1 MQTMKTVVVIG
12 LLSMVMYGVYTV
24 LTEPDSMPPQAQK
37 NPAAGSSQIDLEE
50 PFLEERLDSAF
61 DETPPP
67 SATTARRDGES
78 AHESVTREPVP
89 IDPTAGSADSSM
101 AVAEVDSQA
110 EGQQPAAVTMA
121 DSFTR
126 GAEVAAPTADE
137 TVGRVTPAT
146 ISAKTHRQEFVTS
159 GSSDPIEAETTS
171 LDRNTLVDS
180 SATVVEPLD
189 TESGS
194 PIAVESQQAADSRAA
209 GSTAAVPLETAA
221 RMFEVQWGEA
231 DEQIGKGKFRDAL
244 ASLSKYF
251 NHDALSSEQHE
262 RLLGLLDPL
271 AGKVV
276 YSTEHLILPM
286 HKVGQRETLADIAER
301 YQVPWQLLQNIN
313 AVRNPAVLVP
323 GTELK
328 VVPGPF
334 RAEVDLSHG
343 ELAVFVGEL
352 YAGRFVFASGSD
364 PSPHPG
370 EYVIKEKRR
379 QRDYVGID
387 GKAWPATDPEN
398 PYGQV
403 WLDLGKRLC
412 IHGSPQ
418 SATSKDLPTGCIS
431 LAPRDA
437 RDVFAIL
444 SAGSQVRIH
453 R

>member
-24 LTEPDSMPPQAQK
+24 LTDPDALAPQALDSK
-37 NPAAGSSQIDLEE
+37 SGGSSPADLDE
-50 PFLEERLDSAF
+50 PFLEERFDSAF

-67 SATTARRDGES
+67 STADARRDRELANES
-78 AHESVTREPVP
+78 LTREPVP
-89 IDPTAGSADSSM
+89 IDPTAGDSDSTP
-101 AVAEVDSQA
+101 ARSRVAFQKGGQA
-110 EGQQPAAVTMA
+110 PEAATMA
-121 DSFTR
+121 DSFSPGVAVSVPTVD
-126 GAEVAAPTADE
+126 GAS
-137 TVGRVTPAT
+137 GRVTPAT
-146 ISAKTHRQEFVTS
+146 ISAATQRQQLPTADASNATALE
-159 GSSDPIEAETTS
+159 DAADTTA
-171 LDRNTLVDS
+171 LDS
-180 SATVVEPLD
+180 YATVVEPLD
-189 TESGS
+189 TEQSAPVATDSELVDDVRGAGTSGK
-194 PIAVESQQAADSRAA
+194 
-209 GSTAAVPLETAA
+209 VPPQTAA

-231 DEQIGKGKFRDAL
+231 QDQINKGKFRDAL
-244 ASLSKYF
+244 AGLSKYF

-276 YSTEHLILPM
+276 YSSEHLILPK

-313 AVRNPAVLVP
+313 AVRNPAALVP

-364 PSPHPG
+364 PSPSPG
-370 EYVIKEKRR
+370 EYVVKEKRR

-403 WLDLGKRLC
+403 WLDLGQRIC
-412 IHGSPQ
+412 IHGSPLT
-418 SATSKDLPTGCIS
+418 ATSKELPTGCIS

-437 RDVFAIL
+437 SDVFAIL
-444 SAGSQVRIH
+444 SAGSRVRIH

>member
-1 MQTMKTVVVIG
+1 MQTMKTLVVIG

-24 LTEPDSMPPQAQK
+24 LTDPGAMAPQALDNK
-37 NPAAGSSQIDLEE
+37 SGGSSPADLDD
-50 PFLEERLDSAF
+50 PFLEERFDSAF

-67 SATTARRDGES
+67 STAAARRDRELASES
-78 AHESVTREPVP
+78 QTREPVP
-89 IDPTAGSADSSM
+89 IDPTAGGSEPTPTRSR
-101 AVAEVDSQA
+101 VAFQK
-110 EGQQPAAVTMA
+110 EGQDSEAVTMA
-121 DSFTR
+121 DSFSPGVAIGVPAVD
-126 GAEVAAPTADE
+126 GAP
-137 TVGRVTPAT
+137 GRVTPAT
-146 ISAKTHRQEFVTS
+146 ISATTQRQQVPTADASKATEPEETADATPL
-159 GSSDPIEAETTS
+159 GS
-171 LDRNTLVDS
+171 R
-180 SATVVEPLD
+180 ATVVEPLD
-189 TESGS
+189 TEQ
-194 PIAVESQQAADSRAA
+194 AAMVAADSQQLVDDVRGA
-209 GSTAAVPLETAA
+209 GGAGPVSLETAA

-231 DEQIGKGKFRDAL
+231 QDQIDKGKFRDAL
-244 ASLSKYF
+244 AGLSKYF

-276 YSTEHLILPM
+276 YSSEHLILPK
-286 HKVGQRETLADIAER
+286 HKVGQRETLAGIAER
-301 YQVPWQLLQNIN
+301 YQVPWELLQNIN
-313 AVRNPAVLVP
+313 AVRNPTALVP

-334 RAEVDLSHG
+334 RAEVDLGHG
-343 ELAVFVGEL
+343 ELAVFLGEL

-364 PSPHPG
+364 PSPSPG

-403 WLDLGKRLC
+403 WLDLGQRIC
-412 IHGSPQ
+412 IHGSPLT
-418 SATSKDLPTGCIS
+418 ATSKELPTGCIS

-437 RDVFAIL
+437 NDVFAIL
-444 SAGSQVRIH
+444 SAGSRVRIH